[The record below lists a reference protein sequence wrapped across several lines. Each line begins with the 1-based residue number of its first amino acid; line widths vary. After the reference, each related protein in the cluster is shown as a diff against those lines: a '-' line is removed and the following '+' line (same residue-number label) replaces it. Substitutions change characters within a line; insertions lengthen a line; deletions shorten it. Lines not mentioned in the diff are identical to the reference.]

1 MAALL
6 GVFGVSPAAII
17 VAVMDAVDVWAG
29 RLEHIL
35 NHALKKESNNLCKQS
50 DKIQSGRR
58 HYNES

>member
-6 GVFGVSPAAII
+6 GVFGVGPAAII

-35 NHALKKESNNLCKQS
+35 SHALKKELNNLCYSKFAGS
-50 DKIQSGRR
+50 SVMSMP
-58 HYNES
+58 NP